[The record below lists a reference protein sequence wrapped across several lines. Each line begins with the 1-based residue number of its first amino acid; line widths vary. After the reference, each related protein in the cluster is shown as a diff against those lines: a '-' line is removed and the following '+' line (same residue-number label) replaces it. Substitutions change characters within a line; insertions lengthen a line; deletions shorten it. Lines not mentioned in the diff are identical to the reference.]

1 MPVAQPPEQIDPQ
14 SLDDYLEVM
23 SKAVFQSGM
32 SWRVVEVKWAGTRE
46 AFQDFDVQKVA
57 DYNAFDI
64 EELAKDTRVIRNRR
78 KLEAIVSNAQKMID
92 LDGEYGSFQKFL
104 RSQDDFGDTL
114 KALKKEFKF
123 LGPTGSY
130 YFLYVVGEEVPPHD
144 EFEATYRK

>member
-1 MPVAQPPEQIDPQ
+1 MPEAQPPEQIDPQ

-64 EELAKDTRVIRNRR
+64 EELTKDTRVIRNRR
-78 KLEAIVSNAQKMID
+78 KLEAIVSNAQKMIE
-92 LDGEYGSFQKFL
+92 LDGEYGSFQEFL
-104 RSQDDFGDTL
+104 RSQDDFGATL